1 MTSTSHSVF
10 TFHLVLQPLHYESG
24 LQTNKIGY
32 GFTMKS
38 SHSRLLLVFLTLLI
52 ACKEKAVD
60 PTKRVRPVSLQIVV
74 SGAFYDLSWE
84 PVRIVCVTSPCPDV
98 ADVEAEE
105 YEVQIASSELGS
117 FRAYRVLD
125 ADEKSI
131 RIPATDVGEQLVARI
146 VSKNKVALPINSNPV
161 MASTAFLS
169 QSAYYPGFGEFSGD
183 VFGGDVTSDGT
194 KATYSTQVQETPGT
208 YVYPLYVSDL
218 QNEQIITTKLVNRL
232 GGGAT
237 FSSDGKQLAYPS
249 RTENGIIIYD
259 LATKTSRTLPV
270 VDATWIWSIAWSPD
284 GKWLAYST
292 VSNDE
297 SRLWKM
303 ATSGGP
309 ATALTPV
316 LPVRESNSIRQS
328 SLDWSPD
335 GRFIALSR
343 ARNDNSSDKWRA
355 TVSYYS
361 PDGSGEVSFF
371 ETQPTWIDTHPAFSP
386 DGKQLAFLSSRTDRS
401 GTTFSLWVRNLT
413 TGKVRQVKLLP
424 GLNPSSDYAP
434 HWIGNERLV
443 FMSTVQNKKGYY
455 SVFL

>member
-1 MTSTSHSVF
+1 MKRSLSR
-10 TFHLVLQPLHYESG
+10 PL
-24 LQTNKIGY
+24 LI
-32 GFTMKS
+32 
-38 SHSRLLLVFLTLLI
+38 LLTLLI
-52 ACKEKAVD
+52 SCKEKAID
-60 PTKRVRPVSLQIVV
+60 PTKRVRPVGLQISVA
-74 SGAFYDLSWE
+74 GAYYDLSWE
-84 PVRIVCVTSPCPDV
+84 PVQIVCITSPCPDV
-98 ADVEAEE
+98 ADVEAQE
-105 YEVQIASSELGS
+105 YEVQIASSELGP

-131 RIPATDVGEQLVARI
+131 RIPAAEVGEQLVARI
-146 VSKNKVALPINSNPV
+146 VSKNKTAPPVNSNPV

-169 QSAYYPGFGEFSGD
+169 QSAYYPGFGELSEN

-194 KATYSTQVQETPGT
+194 KATYSILVQETPGT

-232 GGGAT
+232 GGGAL
-237 FSSDGKQLAYPS
+237 FSSDGKQLAYSS

-259 LATKTSRTLPV
+259 LATKTSRTLSV
-270 VDATWIWSIAWSPD
+270 VDATWIRSIAWSPD

-297 SRLWKM
+297 SRLWKI
-303 ATSGGP
+303 ATSGGA

-316 LPVRESNSIRQS
+316 LPVRESNYIRQS

-335 GRFIALSR
+335 GRFIAVSR

-361 PDGSGEVSFF
+361 PDGSGELSYF
-371 ETQPTWIDTHPAFSP
+371 ETQPGWIDTHPAFSP
-386 DGKQLAFLSSRTDRS
+386 DGKKLAFLSSRTDRL
-401 GTTFSLWVRNLT
+401 GTTYTLWVRELT
-413 TGKVRQVKLLP
+413 TNKVRQIKLLP
-424 GLNPSSDYAP
+424 GLNPSDDYAP
-434 HWIGNERLV
+434 HWIGNERLI
-443 FMSTVQNKKGYY
+443 FSATVQSRKGYY